1 MLTQM
6 ADGLIEQTPSLSVWR
21 TVSAKWYI
29 INRWNQTHD
38 ESINEGAVMLFLCD
52 ENKGE
57 LTEEQRTFAKA
68 RKAEVYGSFALTIL
82 DSLLYQEMHRQGLVS
97 GLEDFWSVI
106 APRRVTAN
114 PLPVPPA

>member
-6 ADGLIEQTPSLSVWR
+6 ADGLIEQTPSLSVRR

-38 ESINEGAVMLFLCD
+38 ESIDEGAVMLFLCD

-68 RKAEVYGSFALTIL
+68 RKAEFYGSFALTIL
-82 DSLLYQEMHRQGLVS
+82 NSLLYQEMHRQGLVS

-106 APRRVTAN
+106 ASRRVTAN
-114 PLPVPPA
+114 PLPVPTV